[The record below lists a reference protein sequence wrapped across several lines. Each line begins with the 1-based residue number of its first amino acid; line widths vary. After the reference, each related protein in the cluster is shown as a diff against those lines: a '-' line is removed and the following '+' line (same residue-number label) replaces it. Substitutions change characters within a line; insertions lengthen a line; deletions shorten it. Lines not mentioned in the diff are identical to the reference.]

1 MPITINPCQTYH
13 ARVDRVTFLRMPDGL
28 SAFKVYY
35 LSITG
40 RARPELYEWAACPRT
55 IGEFETAFLTS
66 GIEGVGLVTCF
77 PHITKVFRFSPG
89 NETVLDVR
97 ELDTATLQ
105 SIDAT
110 RGEGFHE
117 FACLAEALIA
127 AEEYRAWASARSVG
141 EYLTYRCDLTD
152 FPVLSNTKLNEYWQ
166 PG

>member
-1 MPITINPCQTYH
+1 MDSIKPCQTYH
-13 ARVDRVTFLRMPDGL
+13 ARVDRFTLLRMPDGL

-40 RARPELYEWAACPRT
+40 RARPELYEWSVCTRT
-55 IGEFETAFLTS
+55 IGEFETAFRSS

-105 SIDAT
+105 SIDAS
-110 RGEGFHE
+110 RGDGFHE
-117 FACLAEALIA
+117 LACLAEALIA
-127 AEEYRAWASARSVG
+127 AEEYKVWASARSVD
-141 EYLTYRCDLTD
+141 EYLAFRCDLAD

-166 PG
+166 PK

>member
-1 MPITINPCQTYH
+1 MFITIKPCQTYH
-13 ARVDRVTFLRMPDGL
+13 ARVDRVTLLRMPDGL
-28 SAFKVYY
+28 SAFKFYY

-40 RARPELYEWAACPRT
+40 RAKPKLYEWSSCPRT
-55 IGEFETAFLTS
+55 IEEFETAFLAS

-105 SIDAT
+105 PVDAS
-110 RGEGFHE
+110 RGDGFHE

-127 AEEYRAWASARSVG
+127 ADEYSAWASACSVD
-141 EYLTYRCDLTD
+141 EFLSYRCNLTD
-152 FPVLSNTKLNEYWQ
+152 LPVLSNTKLNEYWQ
-166 PG
+166 PE

>member
-1 MPITINPCQTYH
+1 MDSIKPCQTYH
-13 ARVDRVTFLRMPDGL
+13 AQLDRVTLLRLPDGL

-40 RARPELYEWAACPRT
+40 RARPELYEWTACPRT
-55 IGEFETAFLTS
+55 IDEFETAFLAS

-97 ELDTATLQ
+97 ELETATLQ
-105 SIDAT
+105 SIDAA
-110 RGEGFHE
+110 RGDGFHE

-127 AEEYRAWASARSVG
+127 AEEYKAWASARSVD
-141 EYLTYRCDLTD
+141 EYLAYRCDLAD
-152 FPVLSNTKLNEYWQ
+152 FPVLSNTKLNEYW
-166 PG
+166 PPK